1 MGVKPAYSKVGQTF
15 GEWTIIE
22 ELGSGKVLCR
32 CSCGTVKVNSKYNVI
47 NGRTKSCGCIS
58 SKLKSQ
64 ANFQDLTGKTF
75 NEWTVLKEL
84 GNDKVL
90 CRCSCGVVKEV
101 TKSAIKDGRSKS
113 CGHDKNQ
120 FKDLTGK
127 KFYNWTI
134 TKELGYGKVQ
144 CKCECGTVAVLQKA
158 TLLRGTSKSC
168 GCLKTPLM
176 QDTLMQRYGEL
187 TAIKVSNPREKWQ
200 IDTFNNKDKLLD
212 FINTK
217 YTACK
222 PTIKELVLD
231 LGVNEASIGRKI
243 KEYNMYQYIS
253 FDTYSSSYEKE
264 IMQFIKSICNY
275 TIITN
280 SRSIIPPHEIDI
292 YIPEKKLAIEFNGS
306 YWHSNIFKEKRYHQ
320 IKSIECVKH
329 NIRLIHIFEYEWRD
343 KEQQNK
349 LKQLICDI
357 LSTKKV
363 VYARDT
369 ELKVVNEEDTK
380 DFLNKYHL
388 QGYAQSSVNLGL
400 YHENELLAIMTF
412 GTPRFDNSTDYEL
425 IRLAYK
431 SGYTITGGTNKL
443 FKYFI
448 NTYCKGGSTIISYC
462 DLSKFTGNTYLSIGM
477 ETEGITEPNY
487 VWFNPS
493 NLDLLTRYQT
503 MKSKLIKKGLGEDK
517 QTEDEIMYNMNYFKI
532 YNSGNI
538 KFRLKVLDK

>member
-1 MGVKPAYSKVGQTF
+1 MGVKPAYSRVGQTF

-84 GNDKVL
+84 GNDTVL
-90 CRCSCGVVKEV
+90 CRCSCGAVKEV
-101 TKSAIKDGRSKS
+101 QKSTIKDGRSKS
-113 CGHDKNQ
+113 CGHDTNQ

-127 KFYNWTI
+127 KFYNWTV

-144 CKCECGTVAVLQKA
+144 CKCKCGNVAVIQKA
-158 TLLRGTSKSC
+158 ALLRGASKSC
-168 GCLKTPLM
+168 GCLKTSLM
-176 QDTLMQRYGEL
+176 QDTLMQRYGEI
-187 TAIKVSNPREKWQ
+187 TANKVSNPREKWQ

-217 YTACK
+217 YTVCK

-231 LGVNEASIGRKI
+231 FGVNEASIGRKI

-264 IMQFIKSICNY
+264 IIEFIKSICNY
-275 TIITN
+275 NIITN
-280 SRSIIPPHEIDI
+280 SRSIIHPHEIDI
-292 YIPEKKLAIEFNGS
+292 YIPEKQLAIEFNGS
-306 YWHSNIFKEKRYHQ
+306 YWHSDIFKEKKYHQ

-343 KEQQNK
+343 KEQQKK

-357 LSTKKV
+357 LSTKKI

-431 SGYTITGGTNKL
+431 PGYIITGGTNKL
-443 FKYFI
+443 FKYFT
-448 NTYCKGGSTIISYC
+448 NTYCKDGNTIISYC
-462 DLSKFTGNTYLSIGM
+462 DLSKFTGNTYLNIGM
-477 ETEGITEPNY
+477 EIERITEPNY

-493 NLDLLTRYQT
+493 SLDLLTRYQT
-503 MKSKLIKKGLGEDK
+503 MKSKLINKGLGEDK